1 MDHPFPLT
9 PEDLYNLQMEL
20 KQVQYAQTNHADRIL
35 RLEKRQTDDS
45 TIKSVWNSPFPGVL
59 AGTPQQ
65 GPVQIP
71 HNDVFDDSD
80 EQGEQLL
87 GSLHLGPAEEEPVRR
102 GAASR
107 ANSVRFDES
116 ALHGSGWSGAQ
127 SNRHSGEFGSRPAS
141 GLFMERTLSH
151 KSDGRHS
158 SAGHSVHSHHSVA
171 SGRASS
177 VGLDT
182 AGDDDDSSSFGIPE
196 PPISLF
202 VLGSVPS
209 IIRCWLTT
217 NFAHRTLLYADVCSG
232 SQKSTISYSLLEELD
247 LVEEIEKDVDGICRA
262 RLQVYFAEAVVTRRG
277 RSSEGSEGLVPSM
290 SVAFEIA
297 GSSPSNSASDQKP
310 IRVFI
315 GSDAL
320 RAHCADIL
328 FSKNILVLYGND
340 RDRLRVPFVRP
351 EDDEVFRHVSTTNV
365 PPEKQKLNATAAPF
379 VLPGKLDSNGRET
392 RSDPPETPDEA
403 HVHEPTSPTTV
414 HTRGR
419 RRGSTRSRRSTNEN
433 KQMRDSSHGGAL
445 SGKEDAT
452 GSESSRRESSAGIW
466 GSWRHG
472 PSGGH
477 EKDAA
482 PISGYQPAPSRSS
495 RGMKALK
502 PGKPSSSAKTGA
514 AYEAPLPSRADGRRK
529 SQVSVGGES
538 VNGNNKK
545 DAKRSVSA
553 TSEARSHTSARD
565 KSAAPSGT
573 HGANPVGVASAF
585 SWMTPGG
592 KPKSSTGQD

>member
-1 MDHPFPLT
+1 M
-9 PEDLYNLQMEL
+9 
-20 KQVQYAQTNHADRIL
+20 
-35 RLEKRQTDDS
+35 
-45 TIKSVWNSPFPGVL
+45 
-59 AGTPQQ
+59 
-65 GPVQIP
+65 QIP

-80 EQGEQLL
+80 EHGEQLL

-127 SNRHSGEFGSRPAS
+127 SNRHSGDFSSRPAS

-182 AGDDDDSSSFGIPE
+182 AGDDDASSFGIPE

-217 NFAHRTLLYADVCSG
+217 NFAHRTLIYADVCSG
-232 SQKSTISYSLLEELD
+232 SQRSTIYHSLLEELD
-247 LVEEIEKDVDGICRA
+247 LLDEIEKDVDGVYRA
-262 RLQVYFAEAVVTRRG
+262 RLPVYFAEAVVSRRG

-290 SVAFEIA
+290 SVAFEIIGPGQPA
-297 GSSPSNSASDQKP
+297 PTGEHKP

-328 FSKNILVLYGND
+328 FSRNTMVLYGND

-351 EDDEVFRHVSTTNV
+351 EDDEVFRHISTTNV
-365 PPEKQKLNATAAPF
+365 APEKQKLNATAAPF
-379 VLPGKLDSNGRET
+379 VLTGKPENNGQ
-392 RSDPPETPDEA
+392 ETPSHPQGTADED
-403 HVHEPTSPTTV
+403 VEVQEPTSPTTV

-433 KQMRDSSHGGAL
+433 KQPRDSSHGGAL

-472 PSGGH
+472 PSGGN
-477 EKDAA
+477 EKDTA
-482 PISGYQPAPSRSS
+482 PISGYQPAPSRGA
-495 RGMKALK
+495 RGMKTLK
-502 PGKPSSSAKTGA
+502 SAKSSSSAKTGVS
-514 AYEAPLPSRADGRRK
+514 YETPLPSRSEGRRK
-529 SQVSVGGES
+529 SQVSIGGES
-538 VNGNNKK
+538 VNGSNKK
-545 DAKRSVSA
+545 DVKRSVSA
-553 TSEARSHTSARD
+553 TSEARSHASARD
-565 KSAAPSGT
+565 KSAAPSSSR
-573 HGANPVGVASAF
+573 GANPVGVASAF
-585 SWMTPGG
+585 SWMTPSG
-592 KPKSSTGQD
+592 KPKNTPGQG

>member
-1 MDHPFPLT
+1 MEQSFPIT
-9 PEDLYNLQMEL
+9 PEDLYNLQMEV
-20 KQVQYAQTNHADRIL
+20 KQVQYAQSSHAERIS
-35 RLEKRQTDDS
+35 RLEKRQTDDLAL
-45 TIKSVWNSPFPGVL
+45 KSVWNSPFPGVL

-127 SNRHSGEFGSRPAS
+127 SNRHSGDFGSRPAS
-141 GLFMERTLSH
+141 GIFMERTSSH

-158 SAGHSVHSHHSVA
+158 SAGHSIHSHHSVA

-177 VGLDT
+177 VGRDT
-182 AGDDDDSSSFGIPE
+182 ADDDDTSSFGIPE

-232 SQKSTISYSLLEELD
+232 SQRSTISYSLLEELD

-290 SVAFEIA
+290 SVAFEVV
-297 GSSPSNSASDQKP
+297 GSSQSNPIGERKP
-310 IRVFI
+310 VRVFI

-328 FSKNILVLYGND
+328 FSKNTMVLYGND

-351 EDDEVFRHVSTTNV
+351 EDDEVFRHINTANA

-379 VLPGKLDSNGRET
+379 VLAEKADKNGQEPRPRPLRT
-392 RSDPPETPDEA
+392 LGDDADVP
-403 HVHEPTSPTTV
+403 EPTSPTTV

-419 RRGSTRSRRSTNEN
+419 RRGSTRSRRSTNEA
-433 KQMRDSSHGGAL
+433 KQPRDSSHGGAL

-472 PSGGH
+472 PSGGNDR
-477 EKDAA
+477 DAA
-482 PISGYQPAPSRSS
+482 SISGYQPAPARGS
-495 RGMKALK
+495 RGMKTLK
-502 PGKPSSSAKTGA
+502 SGKSSSSAKTGA
-514 AYEAPLPSRADGRRK
+514 AYEAPLPSRSDGRRK

-538 VNGNNKK
+538 INGSNKK

-553 TSEARSHTSARD
+553 TSDARSHASTRD
-565 KSAAPSGT
+565 KSAAPPGSRGV
-573 HGANPVGVASAF
+573 NPVGVASAF

-592 KPKSSTGQD
+592 KPKG

>member
-1 MDHPFPLT
+1 
-9 PEDLYNLQMEL
+9 MEV
-20 KQVQYAQTNHADRIL
+20 KQVQYAQTNHAERIL
-35 RLEKRQTDDS
+35 RLEKRQTDD
-45 TIKSVWNSPFPGVL
+45 TALKSVWNSPFPGVL

-182 AGDDDDSSSFGIPE
+182 AGEDDESSFGIPE

-217 NFAHRTLLYADVCSG
+217 NFAHRTLIYADVCSG
-232 SQKSTISYSLLEELD
+232 SQRSTISHSLLEELN
-247 LVEEIEKDVDGICRA
+247 LVDEIEKDVDGVYRA
-262 RLQVYFAEAVVTRRG
+262 RLHVYFAEAVVTRRG

-290 SVAFEIA
+290 SVAFEIM
-297 GSSPSNSASDQKP
+297 GSGQTTPPGDRKP

-328 FSKNILVLYGND
+328 FSQNTMVLYGND
-340 RDRLRVPFVRP
+340 RDKLRVPFVRP
-351 EDDEVFRHVSTTNV
+351 EDDEVFRHISTANV
-365 PPEKQKLNATAAPF
+365 APEKQKLNATAAPF
-379 VLPGKLDSNGRET
+379 VLTEKPDNGQDAQLHAPGTLD
-392 RSDPPETPDEA
+392 DEA
-403 HVHEPTSPTTV
+403 EPPEPTSPTTV

-433 KQMRDSSHGGAL
+433 KQPRDSSHGGAL

-472 PSGGH
+472 PGGSND
-477 EKDAA
+477 KDAA
-482 PISGYQPAPSRSS
+482 PISGYQPAPSRGS
-495 RGMKALK
+495 RGMKTLK
-502 PGKPSSSAKTGA
+502 SAKSSSSAKTGA
-514 AYEAPLPSRADGRRK
+514 AYEPPLPSRSEGRRK

-538 VNGNNKK
+538 VNGSNKK
-545 DAKRSVSA
+545 DVKRSVSA
-553 TSEARSHTSARD
+553 TSEARSHASTRD
-565 KSAAPSGT
+565 KSAAPPGSRGV
-573 HGANPVGVASAF
+573 NPVGVASAF

-592 KPKSSTGQD
+592 KPKNPTAQD

>member
-1 MDHPFPLT
+1 M
-9 PEDLYNLQMEL
+9 
-20 KQVQYAQTNHADRIL
+20 
-35 RLEKRQTDDS
+35 
-45 TIKSVWNSPFPGVL
+45 
-59 AGTPQQ
+59 
-65 GPVQIP
+65 
-71 HNDVFDDSD
+71 FDDSD

-127 SNRHSGEFGSRPAS
+127 SNRHSGDFGSRPAS
-141 GLFMERTLSH
+141 GIFMERTLSH

-177 VGLDT
+177 VGLD
-182 AGDDDDSSSFGIPE
+182 AGDDDSSSFGIPE

-217 NFAHRTLLYADVCSG
+217 NFAHRTLIYADVCSG
-232 SQKSTISYSLLEELD
+232 SQKSTISYPLLEELD
-247 LVEEIEKDVDGICRA
+247 LVDEIEKDVDGICRA
-262 RLQVYFAEAVVTRRG
+262 RLHVYFAEAVVARRG
-277 RSSEGSEGLVPSM
+277 RSTEASEGLVPSM
-290 SVAFEIA
+290 SVVFEVV
-297 GSSPSNSASDQKP
+297 GLGQPPASGDRKS

-320 RAHCADIL
+320 RSHCADIL
-328 FSKNILVLYGND
+328 LSQNTMVLYGND
-340 RDRLRVPFVRP
+340 RERLRVPFVRP
-351 EDDEVFRHVSTTNV
+351 EDDEVFRHISTANV
-365 PPEKQKLNATAAPF
+365 LPERQKLNATAAPF
-379 VLPGKLDSNGRET
+379 VLSEKTDNNGQDTHSHPRET
-392 RSDPPETPDEA
+392 LEDDIE
-403 HVHEPTSPTTV
+403 VQEPTSPTTV

-433 KQMRDSSHGGAL
+433 KQPRDSSHGGAL

-472 PSGGH
+472 PNAGNDKES
-477 EKDAA
+477 A
-482 PISGYQPAPSRSS
+482 PISGYQPAPTRGS
-495 RGMKALK
+495 RGMKTLK
-502 PGKPSSSAKTGA
+502 SGKSNASARTGPV
-514 AYEAPLPSRADGRRK
+514 YEAAPPPRPEGRRK

-538 VNGNNKK
+538 VNGSSKK

-553 TSEARSHTSARD
+553 TSEARSHHSARD
-565 KSAAPSGT
+565 KSAAPPNPRGT
-573 HGANPVGVASAF
+573 NPVGVASAF

-592 KPKSSTGQD
+592 KPKGAQD

>member
-1 MDHPFPLT
+1 M
-9 PEDLYNLQMEL
+9 
-20 KQVQYAQTNHADRIL
+20 
-35 RLEKRQTDDS
+35 
-45 TIKSVWNSPFPGVL
+45 
-59 AGTPQQ
+59 
-65 GPVQIP
+65 
-71 HNDVFDDSD
+71 FDDSD

-182 AGDDDDSSSFGIPE
+182 AGDDDSSSFGIPE
-196 PPISLF
+196 LPISLF

-217 NFAHRTLLYADVCSG
+217 NFAHRTLLYADICSG
-232 SQKSTISYSLLEELD
+232 SQRSTISYSLVEELN
-247 LVEEIEKDVDGICRA
+247 LVEEIEKDMDGICRA
-262 RLQVYFAEAVVTRRG
+262 RLQVYLAEAVVTRRG
-277 RSSEGSEGLVPSM
+277 RTSEGAEGQVPSM
-290 SVAFEIA
+290 SVVFEVV
-297 GSSPSNSASDQKP
+297 GPSQSNPGGDRKP
-310 IRVFI
+310 VRVFI

-320 RAHCADIL
+320 RAHCADIM
-328 FSKNILVLYGND
+328 FSQNIMVLYGND

-351 EDDEVFRHVSTTNV
+351 EDDEVFRHISTADV

-379 VLPGKLDSNGRET
+379 VLTEKPDSNGREP
-392 RSDPPETPDEA
+392 RSRPPETLGDGHVQEA
-403 HVHEPTSPTTV
+403 TSPTTV

-433 KQMRDSSHGGAL
+433 KQPRDSSHGGAL

-477 EKDAA
+477 EKETA
-482 PISGYQPAPSRSS
+482 PTSGYQPAPSRGS

-502 PGKPSSSAKTGA
+502 AGKSSSSAKTGA
-514 AYEAPLPSRADGRRK
+514 AYEAPLPSRSGGRRK
-529 SQVSVGGES
+529 SQVSVGGDS
-538 VNGNNKK
+538 VNGASKK

-553 TSEARSHTSARD
+553 TSEARSHVSTRD
-565 KSAAPSGT
+565 KSAAPPGT
-573 HGANPVGVASAF
+573 RGANPVGVASAF

-592 KPKSSTGQD
+592 KPKGSTVQD

>member
-1 MDHPFPLT
+1 MDRTFPIT
-9 PEDLYNLQMEL
+9 PEDLYNLQMEV
-20 KQVQYAQTNHADRIL
+20 KQVQYAQTNHAERIL

-45 TIKSVWNSPFPGVL
+45 ALKSVWNSPFPGVL

-127 SNRHSGEFGSRPAS
+127 SNRHSGDFGSRPAS

-177 VGLDT
+177 VGPDT
-182 AGDDDDSSSFGIPE
+182 GGDDDDSSFGILE
-196 PPISLF
+196 PSISLF

-232 SQKSTISYSLLEELD
+232 SQRSTISYSLLEELN
-247 LVEEIEKDVDGICRA
+247 LVEEIDKDVDGICRA

-290 SVAFEIA
+290 TVAFEIA
-297 GSSPSNSASDQKP
+297 EPSQTTTTTGD
-310 IRVFI
+310 
-315 GSDAL
+315 
-320 RAHCADIL
+320 HIL
-328 FSKNILVLYGND
+328 FSQNTMVLYGND

-351 EDDEVFRHVSTTNV
+351 EDDEVFRHISTANML
-365 PPEKQKLNATAAPF
+365 PEKQKLNATAAPF
-379 VLPGKLDSNGRET
+379 VLTEKPDMNGQQTHSHLPGTLGD
-392 RSDPPETPDEA
+392 DADVA
-403 HVHEPTSPTTV
+403 EPTSPIVV

-433 KQMRDSSHGGAL
+433 KHTRDSSHGGAL

-482 PISGYQPAPSRSS
+482 PISGYQPAPTRGS

-502 PGKPSSSAKTGA
+502 PGKSSSSAKTGA
-514 AYEAPLPSRADGRRK
+514 AYEAPLPSRSDGRRK
-529 SQVSVGGES
+529 SQASVGGEIT
-538 VNGNNKK
+538 NGSNKR

-553 TSEARSHTSARD
+553 TSEARSHASTRD
-565 KSAAPSGT
+565 KSVAPPGSR
-573 HGANPVGVASAF
+573 GANPVGVASAF

-592 KPKSSTGQD
+592 KAKGSTGQD

>member
-1 MDHPFPLT
+1 
-9 PEDLYNLQMEL
+9 MEV
-20 KQVQYAQTNHADRIL
+20 KAVQYSQTNHAERIS

-45 TIKSVWNSPFPGVL
+45 AIKSVWNSPFPGVL

-116 ALHGSGWSGAQ
+116 ALHGSGWGGAQ

-158 SAGHSVHSHHSVA
+158 SAGHSIHSHHSVA

-177 VGLDT
+177 VGPDT
-182 AGDDDDSSSFGIPE
+182 AVDDDASSFGIPE

-217 NFAHRTLLYADVCSG
+217 NFAHRTLLYADICSG
-232 SQKSTISYSLLEELD
+232 SQRSTISYSLLEELN
-247 LVEEIEKDVDGICRA
+247 LGEEIEKDVDGICRA

-290 SVAFEIA
+290 SVAFEVV
-297 GSSPSNSASDQKP
+297 GLGQSNPTGDRKP
-310 IRVFI
+310 VRIFI

-328 FSKNILVLYGND
+328 FSQNTMVLYGND

-351 EDDEVFRHVSTTNV
+351 EDDEVFRHISTANV
-365 PPEKQKLNATAAPF
+365 LPEKQKLNATAAPF
-379 VLPGKLDSNGRET
+379 VLTEKADRNGRET
-392 RSDPPETPDEA
+392 HSHRPGTLGEDADVP
-403 HVHEPTSPTTV
+403 EPTSPV
-414 HTRGR
+414 VSHTRGR

-433 KQMRDSSHGGAL
+433 KRPRDSSHGGAL

-452 GSESSRRESSAGIW
+452 GSESSRRESSAGVW

-477 EKDAA
+477 EKEAA
-482 PISGYQPAPSRSS
+482 PISGYQPAPTRGS
-495 RGMKALK
+495 RGMKTLK
-502 PGKPSSSAKTGA
+502 PGKSSSSAKTGA
-514 AYEAPLPSRADGRRK
+514 AYEAPLPSRSDGRRK
-529 SQVSVGGES
+529 SQASVGGES
-538 VNGNNKK
+538 MNGNHKR
-545 DAKRSVSA
+545 DLKRSASA
-553 TSEARSHTSARD
+553 TSEARSHASARD
-565 KSAAPSGT
+565 KSAAPPGSR
-573 HGANPVGVASAF
+573 GANPVGVASAF
-585 SWMTPGG
+585 SWMTPSG
-592 KPKSSTGQD
+592 KPRGSAGQD